1 MPRLDQFIT
10 LYLYTPLVRFAG
22 RTRNGFVPIL
32 KYHSI
37 SSNLFGQSHPYFQIN
52 TQPEI
57 FSKQMRWLKS
67 QGYQGIHL
75 SEMFDGLAS
84 GLDMSNRV
92 VITFDD
98 GYRDFFTEGFAILKQ
113 CGFKATVFLVTDR
126 IRKTPVRNEGVDY
139 LTWNDV
145 RQLIRRK
152 SSNKRLAKRL
162 NRFPIRSHFP
172 RRTAISPDSSVTRWK
187 IKASRTASPALSAGR
202 IAGANDFHCRA
213 CRLIPGTRQ
222 ECCKQN

>member
-1 MPRLDQFIT
+1 MMPRLDQFIT
-10 LYLYTPLVRFAG
+10 LYLYTPLMRFTG

-98 GYRDFFTEGFAILKQ
+98 VYRDFFTEGFAFLTQ
-113 CGFKATVFLVTDR
+113 GGFQATVFLVTPR
-126 IRKTPVRNEGVDY
+126 LRTTPLCTALDTS
-139 LTWNDV
+139 LTRV
-145 RQLIRRK
+145 E
-152 SSNKRLAKRL
+152 SE
-162 NRFPIRSHFP
+162 
-172 RRTAISPDSSVTRWK
+172 
-187 IKASRTASPALSAGR
+187 ASRTAPPASPAVR
-202 IAGANDFHCRA
+202 IARPKHFHCGA
-213 CRLIPGTRQ
+213 CRLIPGTRRSCRRPSCW
-222 ECCKQN
+222 EVTTGCMCRNS